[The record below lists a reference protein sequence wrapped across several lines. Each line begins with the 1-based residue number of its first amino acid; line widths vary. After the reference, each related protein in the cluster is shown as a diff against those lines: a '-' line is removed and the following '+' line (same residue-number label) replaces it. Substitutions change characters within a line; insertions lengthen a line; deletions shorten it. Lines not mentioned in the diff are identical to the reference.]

1 MNTNEVMKMVTE
13 QMKMNGSSSDDI
25 AKMEI
30 AIQYLGNAEFRN
42 KLNNFVFEST
52 YKK

>member
-13 QMKMNGSSSDDI
+13 AMSANGRTSDEI

-30 AIQYLGNAEFRN
+30 AIQYIGNPEFRE
-42 KLNNFVFEST
+42 KLNEYVFNAT
-52 YKK
+52 YNK